1 MSSRNLRII
10 AAVAIAIVVITV
22 AGVYWVLFQI
32 QDPDLSEIYL
42 RALDESLI
50 LNEDSE
56 TVVQGR
62 VSHTGMG
69 CGSGQENCHLVL
81 QYGGWPINV
90 YYLSSPEG
98 ETCANEEA
106 AQHAEEI
113 NNGDEVEVF
122 ARYYADGSLS
132 TCDSTDYYIRQLATG
147 D

>member
-1 MSSRNLRII
+1 MSRSSLLRAALILL
-10 AAVAIAIVVITV
+10 ALVVAVACWFLLQLPDRFPQYDDYGT
-22 AGVYWVLFQI
+22 QI
-32 QDPDLSEIYL
+32 SQSV
-42 RALDESLI
+42 I

-56 TVVQGR
+56 TVVKGR

-69 CGSGQENCHLVL
+69 CGSGRENCHFVL
-81 QYGGWPINV
+81 QHADLPILV
-90 YYLSSPEG
+90 YYLYRPEG

-122 ARYYADGSLS
+122 AKYYSVGSLS
-132 TCDSTDYYIRQLATG
+132 TCDSADYYIRQLATG